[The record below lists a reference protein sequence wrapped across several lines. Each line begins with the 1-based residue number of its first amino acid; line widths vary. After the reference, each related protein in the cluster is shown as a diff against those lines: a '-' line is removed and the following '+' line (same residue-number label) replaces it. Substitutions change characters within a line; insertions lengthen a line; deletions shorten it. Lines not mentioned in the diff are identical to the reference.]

1 MLISSIAYGVIPAII
16 GDGKEGLVGK
26 AVFTWRLLLFC
37 IAKSVAG
44 MCFACLS
51 TMGAPLTFDD
61 FGPANFMLFIPLIYI
76 VAGVGGVAGPI
87 TAINIAYYKYYDGK
101 TFAQAFHIFFYL
113 GAGLA
118 FASFLLC
125 AYSWWLIVRAERR
138 IAASSS

>member
-1 MLISSIAYGVIPAII
+1 
-16 GDGKEGLVGK
+16 
-26 AVFTWRLLLFC
+26 
-37 IAKSVAG
+37 